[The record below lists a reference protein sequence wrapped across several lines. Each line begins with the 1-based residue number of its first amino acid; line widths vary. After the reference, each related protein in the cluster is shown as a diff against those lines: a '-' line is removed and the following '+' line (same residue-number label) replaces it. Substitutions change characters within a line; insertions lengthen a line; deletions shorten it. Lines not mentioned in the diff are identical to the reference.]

1 MDDQEFIRRL
11 KAKIEG
17 LTGSDVQLH
26 LDMVEKHRIKIDL
39 EGPVPEVTLGSN
51 VVRYSGF
58 ARMAAEYVV
67 ASIRE
72 KRELG
77 PLEFHVLLARN

>member
-1 MDDQEFIRRL
+1 MDDQEFVRRL
-11 KAKIEG
+11 KAKIER
-17 LTGSDVQLH
+17 LTLTEIQLH
-26 LDMVEKHRIKIDL
+26 LDDVEKQRIKIDL
-39 EGPVPEVTLGSN
+39 EGPMPEVTLGSN
-51 VVRYSGF
+51 VLHYSGF

-72 KRELG
+72 RRELG

>member
-17 LTGSDVQLH
+17 LSGSDVQLH
-26 LDMVEKHRIKIDL
+26 LDMVEKHLIKIDL
-39 EGPVPEVTLGSN
+39 EGPVPEVTLGSD
-51 VVRYSGF
+51 VLRYSGF
-58 ARMAAEYVV
+58 ARMSAEYVV